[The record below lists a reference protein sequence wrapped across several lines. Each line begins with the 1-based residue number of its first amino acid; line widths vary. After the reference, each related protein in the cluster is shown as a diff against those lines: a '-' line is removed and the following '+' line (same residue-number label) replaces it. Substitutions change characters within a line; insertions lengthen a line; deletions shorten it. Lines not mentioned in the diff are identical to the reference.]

1 MSRRL
6 KIATIA
12 GLLIIMAAVIVVWE
26 RVSSTRYE
34 GRSVEEWFDTAY
46 DMHLKAIGDLSET
59 EKLELRRTELAFQHI
74 GVNAVPFLASRITRD
89 LSEPK
94 SNPREVIDYPIEKQ
108 TPITK
113 AKRPWFEAFVAEKQ
127 TPITETKQ
135 PWLEAFVAANIL
147 ASHIRSD
154 ADQLLPLLQPA
165 LHGTNDLQRGCA
177 LLALGGVGGSK
188 EKAWPYILKALED
201 SDSLIRANAARAT
214 ANFTH
219 EASQSL
225 PEIVRIAGAT
235 NESAGA
241 AIRALEQLG
250 TNASAATPQLEQM
263 LASETDKWRRKDL
276 SDALKSIRGTSGANE
291 PE

>member
-1 MSRRL
+1 
-6 KIATIA
+6 
-12 GLLIIMAAVIVVWE
+12 
-26 RVSSTRYE
+26 
-34 GRSVEEWFDTAY
+34 
-46 DMHLKAIGDLSET
+46 
-59 EKLELRRTELAFQHI
+59 
-74 GVNAVPFLASRITRD
+74 
-89 LSEPK
+89 
-94 SNPREVIDYPIEKQ
+94 
-108 TPITK
+108 
-113 AKRPWFEAFVAEKQ
+113 
-127 TPITETKQ
+127 
-135 PWLEAFVAANIL
+135 
-147 ASHIRSD
+147 
-154 ADQLLPLLQPA
+154 
-165 LHGTNDLQRGCA
+165 
-177 LLALGGVGGSK
+177 LALGGVGGSK

>member
-1 MSRRL
+1 
-6 KIATIA
+6 
-12 GLLIIMAAVIVVWE
+12 
-26 RVSSTRYE
+26 
-34 GRSVEEWFDTAY
+34 
-46 DMHLKAIGDLSET
+46 
-59 EKLELRRTELAFQHI
+59 
-74 GVNAVPFLASRITRD
+74 
-89 LSEPK
+89 
-94 SNPREVIDYPIEKQ
+94 
-108 TPITK
+108 
-113 AKRPWFEAFVAEKQ
+113 
-127 TPITETKQ
+127 
-135 PWLEAFVAANIL
+135 
-147 ASHIRSD
+147 
-154 ADQLLPLLQPA
+154 
-165 LHGTNDLQRGCA
+165 
-177 LLALGGVGGSK
+177 
-188 EKAWPYILKALED
+188 
-201 SDSLIRANAARAT
+201 LIRANAARAT